1 MMQYEN
7 NSQTKLNS
15 TIPSNH
21 GREILVAAA
30 QKKAVITVSEAVS
43 LGLSRS
49 MLPRLE
55 KEGLFCRV
63 TRGVY
68 MLSDRQPSE
77 YETLLEAFAKPHKG
91 VVALLS
97 ALNYH
102 GVTTQ
107 SPSKLWLAISKG
119 YRGLNISSIST
130 KIVRVSVASYAYGI
144 ETHTIEGVDVKVYSL
159 PKTIADLF
167 KFRNK
172 VGLDVAIEALKE
184 SINTNRVNAQEI
196 YKAAEVCRVTRVI
209 RPYMEAIYA
218 N

>member
-1 MMQYEN
+1 MMQNKSNTPE
-7 NSQTKLNS
+7 KLNS
-15 TIPSNH
+15 PLSANH
-21 GREILVAAA
+21 GRERLVAAA
-30 QKKAVITVSEAVS
+30 KKKAVITANDAVS
-43 LGLSRS
+43 LGVSRS

-55 KEGLFCRV
+55 KEGIFYRV

-68 MLSDRQPSE
+68 MLSQRQPSE

-107 SPSKLWLAISKG
+107 SPSKLWLAIPQG
-119 YRGLNISSIST
+119 YRDLNIPTITT
-130 KIVRVSVASYAYGI
+130 KIVRQSVASYAYGI
-144 ETHTIEGVDVKVYSL
+144 ETHTIEGVDVKIYSL
-159 PKTIADLF
+159 AKTIADLF

-184 SINTNRVNAQEI
+184 SISKGHVNAQEL
-196 YKAAEVCRVTRVI
+196 YKAAEVCRITSII

>member
-1 MMQYEN
+1 MRQGESN
-7 NSQTKLNS
+7 TLTRVSS
-15 TIPSNH
+15 TLSANH
-21 GREILVAAA
+21 GRDRLIAAA
-30 QKKAVITVSEAVS
+30 KKKAVITVNEAVS
-43 LGLSRS
+43 LGVSRS

-102 GVTTQ
+102 GITTQ
-107 SPSKLWLAISKG
+107 SPSKLWLAIPKG
-119 YRGLNISSIST
+119 YRALKMPTMTT
-130 KIVRVSVASYAYGI
+130 KIIRVSGVGYTYGI

-184 SINTNRVNAQEI
+184 SVKKGLVNAQEI
-196 YKAAEVCRVTRVI
+196 YKAAKVCRVSSVI